1 VGISYTYDP
10 VNRLTAA
17 DYDGGMYFHYTYD
30 AVGNRLVE
38 ATNVLTNT
46 YSYDDANRMI
56 YFNSVNYTWDDNG
69 NLLSDGV
76 NSYSYD
82 RANRLIEVSGV
93 GVDVSYAY
101 NGLGDRLSETANSQ
115 TTHYTMDL
123 NAGLTQVLQ
132 DGTNTYQY
140 GLDRIAQYSANGP
153 EYYLADAL
161 GSVRQMVDANGNVTM
176 GRMYKPYGGVLSS
189 TGSGATS
196 YGYTNEYTS
205 QGLIYL
211 RARFYSPSQGRFLTK
226 DTWEGDY
233 IKPMSY
239 NAWLYGYA
247 NPARFTD
254 PSGLEPLIKLKRD
267 PMVLVKNFKEI
278 KANTWNK
285 QEEISAELAAYDVGK
300 ALAHTINSNVALLKK
315 VNGLEFDD
323 CYRPLLNSVSPT
335 LAFLLVYKGSVT
347 FMHKPISS
355 GDGSGSYAQT
365 QDRNMVWVFKD
376 YKENY
381 AVDHPGWIIHELGH
395 AFQQALSPGAPW
407 NSPTNNGLLG
417 DLLKRSGGRD
427 DLYAGFKGGFE
438 SWQYSRQTTPSE
450 IYADMFLGWVYNE
463 WASKKEGVFTPLGQ
477 RRADFMDQIM
487 VKAIGISLDIG
498 R

>member
-1 VGISYTYDP
+1 VDGVDDDTRGSYFFDSFASQSSGYIGLEPDGAIPELFEDGFENGNYLAWSSSLTEGGSLEVNSQAAIDGEYGLQTTISTMNSVYLRNNSTPTMEYHARFYFDPNSISMADGDEHTILKLEDEEGWIVARIDFSYQDDDYWVRSVAMLDDDEEFIGDWVMLSDDQHKIEMGWYASGEPEYDEGFVVFWLDDEIQYYLDYLDNDTLRTTTVKLGAVEGVDDDTRGSYYFDAFVSGRNGDIGMLIPGNIFMGMVDSEAQSQQLLAGLEAAQKTLAAPAPVQPETSLATAQQSQLISTTMVISYTYDP
-10 VNRLTAA
+10 LNRLTAA

-189 TGSGATS
+189 TG
-196 YGYTNEYTS
+196 
-205 QGLIYL
+205 
-211 RARFYSPSQGRFLTK
+211 R
-226 DTWEGDY
+226 W
-233 IKPMSY
+233 
-239 NAWLYGYA
+239 
-247 NPARFTD
+247 
-254 PSGLEPLIKLKRD
+254 
-267 PMVLVKNFKEI
+267 
-278 KANTWNK
+278 
-285 QEEISAELAAYDVGK
+285 
-300 ALAHTINSNVALLKK
+300 
-315 VNGLEFDD
+315 
-323 CYRPLLNSVSPT
+323 
-335 LAFLLVYKGSVT
+335 
-347 FMHKPISS
+347 
-355 GDGSGSYAQT
+355 
-365 QDRNMVWVFKD
+365 
-376 YKENY
+376 
-381 AVDHPGWIIHELGH
+381 
-395 AFQQALSPGAPW
+395 
-407 NSPTNNGLLG
+407 
-417 DLLKRSGGRD
+417 
-427 DLYAGFKGGFE
+427 
-438 SWQYSRQTTPSE
+438 
-450 IYADMFLGWVYNE
+450 
-463 WASKKEGVFTPLGQ
+463 
-477 RRADFMDQIM
+477 
-487 VKAIGISLDIG
+487 
-498 R
+498 